1 MQLKVISF
9 YICGRQVKKIILVIF
24 FSEEFRSVSLK
35 YAHSTPVSNEDAII
49 NAYYLVS
56 RLTQQSRTS
65 TKPDS
70 AQHFSELVFSI
81 RKLNTPAMEKLW
93 QKVHQEEDEKMQ

>member
-1 MQLKVISF
+1 MKVIGF
-9 YICGRQVKKIILVIF
+9 YIRGHQVKEDNPCNF

-49 NAYYLVS
+49 NAYYLVN